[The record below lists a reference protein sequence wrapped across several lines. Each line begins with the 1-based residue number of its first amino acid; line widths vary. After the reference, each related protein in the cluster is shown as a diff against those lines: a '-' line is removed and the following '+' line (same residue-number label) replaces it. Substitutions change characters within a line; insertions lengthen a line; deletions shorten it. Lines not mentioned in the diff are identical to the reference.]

1 MDGRSEGALRGSPEI
16 HLQPTL
22 LEVEARVGS
31 EAESPKAI
39 VMHLPS
45 QPSLGASL
53 DPTGQPEAV
62 GARVCRW
69 GQPGGTVT
77 LNGAIGGALTQG
89 DFHLLADLHVYR

>member
-16 HLQPTL
+16 HLQP
-22 LEVEARVGS
+22 
-31 EAESPKAI
+31 
-39 VMHLPS
+39 S
-45 QPSLGASL
+45 QPSLGALL